1 MMVLLKVAATCATPT
16 TTFFFSFLRARP
28 APAGFAMLLRHF
40 LFAGD
45 RLGGTFARARVRV
58 GALTAN
64 REVLAVPQAAI
75 AAQVHQTLD
84 VHRDF
89 AAEITL
95 DEIIAVDHFAD
106 LDGFGFGQV
115 MDAAVSGD
123 ADLLHDLARLR
134 GPDSMDIAEADFDPL
149 LGWDIDAGDACHGSV
164 LRP

>member
-1 MMVLLKVAATCATPT
+1 MIVLLKVAATCATPT

-40 LFAGD
+40 LLAGD

-58 GALTAN
+58 CALTAD
-64 REVLAVPQAAI
+64 RKATAVTEATVATE
-75 AAQVHQTLD
+75 VHQALD

-89 AAEITL
+89 AAQIAL
-95 DEIIAVDHFAD
+95 DEIVAVDHFAD
-106 LDGFGFGQV
+106 LNGFGFGQV
-115 MDAAVSGD
+115 MDAAVRRD
-123 ADLLHDLARLR
+123 ADLLHDLTRL
-134 GPDSMDIAEADFDPL
+134 GGADSMDVAEADFDPL